1 MVNNSNTQYKTIFH
15 RDKTITVW
23 NIFTQSWLRTNN
35 PSDRLLS
42 SLNEQERNR
51 ILKHC
56 NNS

>member
-1 MVNNSNTQYKTIFH
+1 MANNSNTQYKTIFH

-56 NNS
+56 KNN

>member
-1 MVNNSNTQYKTIFH
+1 MANNSNTQYKTIFH